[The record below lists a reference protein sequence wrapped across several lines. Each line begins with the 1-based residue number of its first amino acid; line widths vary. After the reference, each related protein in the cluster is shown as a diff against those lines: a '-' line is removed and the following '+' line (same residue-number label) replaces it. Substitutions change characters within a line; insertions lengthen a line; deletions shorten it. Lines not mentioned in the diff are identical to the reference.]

1 MHDMDDEKPIAD
13 LPREAGDLAREA
25 AGACFCMRARQA
37 ARLVTRRYDDALR
50 PVGLRITQ
58 FTMLAAV
65 TAAGGSLSFS
75 ALAERLGMDRTTFS
89 RNVAPLQRRG
99 LVTLRDDLPGRA
111 RSVALTTAGATLF
124 AQAAPLWRGAQA
136 ELHGL
141 LGDADWQALGQG
153 LARAGARMSEAQDGS

>member
-1 MHDMDDEKPIAD
+1 MSDEKRTAGSG
-13 LPREAGDLAREA
+13 ENAGDVAREA
-25 AGACFCMRARQA
+25 ADACFCLRARQA

-89 RNVAPLQRRG
+89 RNVAPLRRRG
-99 LVTLRDDLPGRA
+99 LVVLRDDLPGRA
-111 RSVALTTAGATLF
+111 RSVALTAEGAALF
-124 AQAAPLWRGAQA
+124 ARAAPLWRQAQT
-136 ELHGL
+136 ELRDL
-141 LGDADWQALGQG
+141 LGDTDWQALGQG
-153 LARAGARMSEAQDGS
+153 LARAGARMSEAMDPA